1 MPGAI
6 GDAKG
11 IDLNN
16 ASEEELEKIGGIGR
30 ERARRI
36 IEARPLNSWD
46 DLKKI
51 EGFSETLVNNLREA
65 GATLGK
71 PRADRAEAGR

>member
-11 IDLNN
+11 VDLNN
-16 ASEEELEKIGGIGR
+16 ASQQDMERVGGLGQD
-30 ERARRI
+30 RARRI
-36 IEARPLNSWD
+36 IQARPLRGWD

-51 EGFSETLVNNLREA
+51 EGFSETLVNDLRQA
-65 GATLGK
+65 GATIGGSSGE
-71 PRADRAEAGR
+71 RAA